1 MTISTFLQYVSTIQR
16 WCLSKSSYHGIRFGK
31 IFRSQTVLS
40 PLQILQSDLNS
51 VALNKPKSSQKRV
64 VFSSVFIP
72 LPYLIFRI
80 LKPDKP
86 RVLWR
91 QVEYK
96 MFSEPSIPKSIKT
109 IKLFALFSII
119 SFSLTHSYQAFFAS
133 CDPCEASKASKPLTI
148 SFLTVQCKA

>member
-1 MTISTFLQYVSTIQR
+1 MTSSTFLQYVSTIQR
-16 WCLSKSSYHGIRFGK
+16 WCLSKSSYYGIRFGK
-31 IFRSQTVLS
+31 ISRSQTVLS
-40 PLQILQSDLNS
+40 PLQILQSHLNS
-51 VALNKPKSSQKRV
+51 VAPNKPKSGQKRV

-96 MFSEPSIPKSIKT
+96 MFSEPSILKSIKT
-109 IKLFALFSII
+109 IQLFALFSII
-119 SFSLTHSYQAFFAS
+119 SFSLNPKHIKLCLLPATGVRLQNRLRYHFQQQSI
-133 CDPCEASKASKPLTI
+133 T
-148 SFLTVQCKA
+148 

>member
-1 MTISTFLQYVSTIQR
+1 MTLSTFLQYVTTIQR
-16 WCLSKSSYHGIRFGK
+16 WCLSKSSYYGLRFGT

-40 PLQILQSDLNS
+40 PLQILQSHLNS
-51 VALNKPKSSQKRV
+51 VAPNKRKSGQKRV

-119 SFSLTHSYQAFFAS
+119 SFSLTQIISSFF
-133 CDPCEASKASKPLTI
+133 C
-148 SFLTVQCKA
+148 FLRPV

>member
-1 MTISTFLQYVSTIQR
+1 MTLSTFLQYVSTIQR

-40 PLQILQSDLNS
+40 PLQILQSHLNS
-51 VALNKPKSSQKRV
+51 VALNKPKSGQKRV

-96 MFSEPSIPKSIKT
+96 MFSEPSILKSIKT
-109 IKLFALFSII
+109 IKLFALFSIT
-119 SFSLTHSYQAFFAS
+119 SFSLTQI
-133 CDPCEASKASKPLTI
+133 I
-148 SFLTVQCKA
+148 SSFVCFLRPA

>member
-1 MTISTFLQYVSTIQR
+1 MTLSSFLQYVSTIQR
-16 WCLSKSSYHGIRFGK
+16 WCLSKSSYYGIRFGK
-31 IFRSQTVLS
+31 TFRSQTVLS
-40 PLQILQSDLNS
+40 PLQILQSHLNS
-51 VALNKPKSSQKRV
+51 VAPNKPKSGQKRV

-96 MFSEPSIPKSIKT
+96 MFSEPSILKSIKT
-109 IKLFALFSII
+109 IKLFALFSIT
-119 SFSLTHSYQAFFAS
+119 SFSLTQI
-133 CDPCEASKASKPLTI
+133 I
-148 SFLTVQCKA
+148 SSFVCFLRPA